1 VGIGRRFAN
10 VNGVGAALAEA
21 PTADCL
27 ITAPER
33 AQRGDVCPI
42 VRDAASLFRRRLIQR
57 ACLCLVAASLLFA
70 PSRVTAQFDDR
81 QVKAAFVLNFLK
93 FVTWPPTDA
102 PDRPLDV
109 VVLGAD
115 DLAKAVAEASAGQ
128 QIGGRAIV
136 VRSVRRTTDID
147 GVPHLL
153 FIGASERE
161 RLPVL
166 LRRFEG
172 RPVLT
177 VGDATGY
184 GSAGVVLNFYTSDT
198 RIRFEANTTA
208 AARAGLQ
215 ISSHLLRLARIVG

>member
-1 VGIGRRFAN
+1 MIR
-10 VNGVGAALAEA
+10 
-21 PTADCL
+21 
-27 ITAPER
+27 
-33 AQRGDVCPI
+33 Q
-42 VRDAASLFRRRLIQR
+42 
-57 ACLCLVAASLLFA
+57 ACLSLVAVSLLFA
-70 PSRVTAQFDDR
+70 PSRATAQFDDR
-81 QVKAAFVLNFLK
+81 QVKAAFVLNFLR
-93 FVTWPPTDA
+93 FVTWPATDA
-102 PDRPLDV
+102 PAGPIDV

-136 VRSVRRTTDID
+136 VRSVRRSTDI
-147 GVPHLL
+147 GTAPHLL
-153 FIGASERE
+153 FIGASERD

-166 LRRFEG
+166 LRQFEG